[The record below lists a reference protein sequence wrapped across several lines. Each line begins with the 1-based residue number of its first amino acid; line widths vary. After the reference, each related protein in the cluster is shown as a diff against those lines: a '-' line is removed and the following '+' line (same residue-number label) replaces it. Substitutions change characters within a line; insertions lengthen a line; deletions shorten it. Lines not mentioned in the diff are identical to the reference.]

1 MSPMILPG
9 MLVLSTT
16 DPATTFVHWFFLVIS
31 YVWGSPFYLFAIP
44 YIYWGRDR
52 RLGIEVAIMFLTSSL
67 INVWLKD
74 WFKVP
79 RPPKKEWVP
88 SWAEPGSYSFP
99 SGHAQ
104 AAGSFW
110 TFMSVMV
117 RKYWMVVTG
126 VVLTGLVCYSR
137 VYIGVHTW
145 TEIIVGLLIGLAI
158 AIIFIGIR
166 KKAYHLVTRMDHV
179 QRLSL
184 AVAIPVMLF
193 LCVRT
198 VTFGQL
204 SGFLMGVLVGA
215 EIDSMGL
222 HMPECKNGPQRR
234 ARLVTGYLLCGAIMF
249 GLGHFG
255 NSEPGWQF
263 AVYTLSGM
271 GVTYFA
277 PLLFSK
283 LEKWDGQ

>member
-1 MSPMILPG
+1 VNPIIPPG
-9 MLVLSTT
+9 ALILSTT
-16 DPATTFVHWFFLVIS
+16 DPATNFVNWFFIVVS

-44 YIYWGRDR
+44 YIYWGRNR
-52 RLGIEVAIMFLTSSL
+52 RLGIEVAMMFLTSSL
-67 INVWLKD
+67 LNVWLKD
-74 WFKVP
+74 WLKVP
-79 RPPKKEWVP
+79 RPPKKDWVP
-88 SWAEPGSYSFP
+88 SWAEPDSYSFP

-110 TFMSVMV
+110 TYMSVLV

-126 VVLTGLVCYSR
+126 AVLTVVVCYSR
-137 VYIGVHTW
+137 IYLGVHRWNEIIAGLAIGV
-145 TEIIVGLLIGLAI
+145 AI
-158 AIIFIGIR
+158 AIIYLGIR
-166 KKAYHLVTRMDHV
+166 KTALKLVTRMDHV

-184 AVAIPVMLF
+184 ALAIPVILF

-204 SGFLMGVLVGA
+204 CGFLMGVLVGA

-222 HMPECKNGPQRR
+222 HMPECRNGPQRR
-234 ARLVTGYLLCGAIMF
+234 VRLVCGYLLCGAIMF
-249 GLGHFG
+249 GLGYFG
-255 NSEPGWQF
+255 GSEPGWQF
-263 AVYTLSGM
+263 LVYTLSGM

-283 LEKWDGQ
+283 FEKWDDE